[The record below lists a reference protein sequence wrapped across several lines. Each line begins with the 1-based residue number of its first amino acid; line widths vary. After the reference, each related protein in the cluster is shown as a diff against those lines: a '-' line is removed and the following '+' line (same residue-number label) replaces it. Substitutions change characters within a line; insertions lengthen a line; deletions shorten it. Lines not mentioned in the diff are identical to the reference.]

1 MRFFLYLLPIRVVW
15 MVSMVSNGFAGVGGV
30 SMRDFSDRGKP
41 MTDTENQKADLL
53 YGAPAIASYL
63 GLTEDAVYHLA
74 RLKRLPTFR
83 MGRTICAR
91 RSTLA
96 AKIAELEAKSSAA

>member
-1 MRFFLYLLPIRVVW
+1 
-15 MVSMVSNGFAGVGGV
+15 
-30 SMRDFSDRGKP
+30 

-63 GLTEDAVYHLA
+63 GLTQDAVYHLA